1 MTLMDIVGPSLLAA
15 AVIAAIIG
23 LNYLLFDSRQQF
35 GEDVNVQ
42 EQMVEFTKVIEWDF
56 AKIGHRDTT
65 GVPILIAKP
74 DTFMFAGDMDN
85 NGTFDT
91 VMYFKGS
98 PTKLSWTPNPDDFI
112 LYKVL
117 VNTSDTMKMN
127 LGLTKFDLTYLDST
141 GAATANPTLVRG
153 LKVATVV
160 ESPYWSGDGVQS
172 GAYWENTIF
181 PRNLNVSK

>member
-1 MTLMDIVGPSLLAA
+1 MTLMDIIGPSLVAA

-23 LNYLLFDSRQQF
+23 LNYLLLDSRQQF

-42 EQMVEFTKVIEWDF
+42 AQMVEFTKVIEWDF
-56 AKIGHRDTT
+56 AKIGNKDTT
-65 GVPILIAKP
+65 GVPILIASP

-91 VMYFKGS
+91 VMYYKGS
-98 PTKLSWTPNPDDFI
+98 LEKLSWTPNPGDFI

-117 VNTSDTMKMN
+117 ENTSDTMKMN

-141 GAATANPTLVRG
+141 GTPTVNPSLVRG
-153 LKVATVV
+153 LKVAMMV
-160 ESPYWSGDGVQS
+160 ESPNWNGDGAHS

-181 PRNLNVSK
+181 PRNLNFKR